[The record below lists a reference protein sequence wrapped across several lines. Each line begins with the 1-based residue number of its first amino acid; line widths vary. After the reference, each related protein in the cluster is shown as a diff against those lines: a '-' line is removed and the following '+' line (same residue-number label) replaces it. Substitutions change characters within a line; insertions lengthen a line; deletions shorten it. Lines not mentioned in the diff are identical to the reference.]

1 MAHPASPVAGKPS
14 TAFRALRL
22 FGLGLGLAALA
33 WGGVL
38 AWRAQPATVAAA
50 PQVAKAVA
58 AAPEPMEEAAFRVL
72 RGRLREPASAAFRDV
87 RVYGFGPPHER
98 AVCGRVLAGRET
110 PAGGADFVVRIIL
123 PGDGRTGGAP
133 LPVIEDGPNL
143 PRATA
148 NARDRYCR
156 NADDPRTTPRLAPEA
171 VAASAAAPADP
182 QAVGA
187 GARIGPVQGGGGMPV
202 ALRRVAVGG
211 GSAVNLRGAPGGG
224 AAVIGVLPRGQVLD
238 VFERAPGGWLR
249 VGVGEPWGWA
259 HASLLIEGP

>member
-1 MAHPASPVAGKPS
+1 MAHPAPPATGKAR

-22 FGLGLGLAALA
+22 LGLALGIAALA
-33 WGGVL
+33 WGSVR
-38 AWRAQPATVAAA
+38 AWRAQPAAIGVA
-50 PQVAKAVA
+50 PQVAKVAA
-58 AAPEPMEEAAFRVL
+58 AAPEPLDEAAFRVL
-72 RGRLREPASAAFRDV
+72 RGRLREPAAAAFRDV

-133 LPVIEDGPNL
+133 LPIIEEGPNL

-156 NADDPRTTPRLAPEA
+156 NADAPRTAPRLPPGA
-171 VAASAAAPADP
+171 VAASVAAPADP
-182 QAVGA
+182 QAAGA
-187 GARIGPVQGGGGMPV
+187 GVPIGPVQGGGTPV
-202 ALRRVAVGG
+202 AFRRVVVGG
-211 GSAVNLRGAPGGG
+211 GSAVNLRGGPGGG

-259 HASLLIEGP
+259 HVSLLIEGP